1 MADAPEKIWAGS
13 CAALG
18 APDTGFWYPVRT
30 PSTPAPY
37 IRADLVDDLRK
48 ALEEARDYLTALEGN
63 LIANDADMMI
73 DDCAPP
79 SAVADNLSAAL
90 ARIDALKGSTP

>member
-30 PSTPAPY
+30 PSTPTTY

-48 ALEEARDYLTALEGN
+48 ALEEA
-63 LIANDADMMI
+63 ADE
-73 DDCAPP
+73 
-79 SAVADNLSAAL
+79 LRWAL
-90 ARIDALKGSTP
+90 ARIDRYAMHRAEEGDGVLYRFVSAKATLTRIDALKEK